1 MKKTKQS
8 SPVSDELIDEWLK
21 QGRKPE
27 DINGFSKISPSA

>member
-8 SPVSDELIDEWLK
+8 SPVSDESIDEWLK

-27 DINGFSKISPSA
+27 DINTLLKEFTK